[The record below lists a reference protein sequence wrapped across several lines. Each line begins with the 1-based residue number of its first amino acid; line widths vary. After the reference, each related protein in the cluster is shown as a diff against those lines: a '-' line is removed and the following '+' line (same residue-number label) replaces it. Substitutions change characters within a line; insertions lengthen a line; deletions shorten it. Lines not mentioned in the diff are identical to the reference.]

1 MKALTK
7 PFVCAI
13 LMTALAGTPGLAAA
27 GLYDGSRPFL
37 CAVTAILECAAASGQ
52 CEPHIADDAT
62 APAIIKFDVAGQTV
76 TTGAARK
83 SPLSSVKHIDG
94 QLILQGSENGRGW
107 SATIDE
113 ETGRMAVA
121 IVDNDYTFSLF
132 GTCTIP

>member
-27 GLYDGSRPFL
+27 GPYDGSRPFL
-37 CAVTAILECAAASGQ
+37 CAVTAILECAASGQ
-52 CEPHIADDAT
+52 CEPHIADDAA

-83 SPLSSVKHIDG
+83 SPLKSVTRVDG

-132 GTCTIP
+132 GACTIP